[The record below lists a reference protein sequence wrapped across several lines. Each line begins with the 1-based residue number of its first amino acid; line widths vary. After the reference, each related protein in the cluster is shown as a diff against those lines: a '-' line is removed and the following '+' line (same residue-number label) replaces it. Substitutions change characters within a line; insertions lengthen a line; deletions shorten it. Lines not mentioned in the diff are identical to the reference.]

1 MKQRERHTETL
12 KREMVKDKGCKNGR
26 EKKKPERDGLD
37 AATYKNCVFLYFKH
51 SSSQM
56 S

>member
-1 MKQRERHTETL
+1 MKQREIQREVL
-12 KREMVKDKGCKNGR
+12 KREMVKDKGHKNGR
-26 EKKKPERDGLD
+26 EKTQRETGWMRQLP
-37 AATYKNCVFLYFKH
+37 NCVFLCFKH